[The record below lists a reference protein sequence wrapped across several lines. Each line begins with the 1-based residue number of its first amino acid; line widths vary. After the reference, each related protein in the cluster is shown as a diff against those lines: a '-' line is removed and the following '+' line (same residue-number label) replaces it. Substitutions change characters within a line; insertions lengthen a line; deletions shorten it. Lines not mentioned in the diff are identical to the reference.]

1 MNYMNVQFDEC
12 LKTFKDAKE
21 KFNYLDVQKN
31 KMCLIGIVQ
40 LE

>member
-21 KFNYLDVQKN
+21 TFKN
-31 KMCLIGIVQ
+31 VFRRSKK
-40 LE
+40 